1 MIYRSD
7 LVKVGKYIS
16 KLRKR
21 KGYTQKTLGELLDVS
36 DKTISKWEQGS
47 IAPDITILK
56 QLASVLDSDVD
67 ELLEGEEKDSNKV
80 INTQINNKSNGK
92 YLIAFIIG
100 FVLGA
105 MILFFVQRF
114 YRVDYKTISV
124 SEELTIDGFIV
135 STNSKY
141 EVVINNILC
150 NYNEL
155 GTMED
160 IYVKDAEIMIE
171 SDDDILFEKKYSYE
185 EKVSIRD
192 YLSSVN
198 IIVEIDKKYS
208 KKDIYIEIKIYD
220 NITEGYTYKYKL

>member
-80 INTQINNKSNGK
+80 INTQLNNKSNGK

-198 IIVEIDKKYS
+198 IIVEVDKKYNN
-208 KKDIYIEIKIYD
+208 KDIYIEIKIYD